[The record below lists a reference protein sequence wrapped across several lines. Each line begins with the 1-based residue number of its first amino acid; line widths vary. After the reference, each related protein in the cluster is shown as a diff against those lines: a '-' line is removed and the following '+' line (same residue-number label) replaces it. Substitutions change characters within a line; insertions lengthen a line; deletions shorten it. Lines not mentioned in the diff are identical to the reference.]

1 MTDKT
6 KTYCLAAKFHC
17 SYIEHGSI
25 TGEENYYE
33 PQVLGTSH
41 L

>member
-1 MTDKT
+1 MFSGKIP
-6 KTYCLAAKFHC
+6 L
-17 SYIEHGSI
+17 YIEYRSV

-33 PQVLGTSH
+33 PQELGTPH